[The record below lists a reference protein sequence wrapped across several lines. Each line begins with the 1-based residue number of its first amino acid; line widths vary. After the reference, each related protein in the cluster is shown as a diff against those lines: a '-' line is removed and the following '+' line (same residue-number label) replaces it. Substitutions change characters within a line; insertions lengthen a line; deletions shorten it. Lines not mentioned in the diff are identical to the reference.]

1 MDLQGVSHRFVDLA
15 GVRLHV
21 TEAGSGEAVLMLH
34 GFPQHWWEYRDV
46 IPALAQKYRV
56 ICPDLRGAGE
66 SDAPPTG
73 YDRETLLGDV
83 TGLLDALELDRVH
96 LLTHDWSGM
105 LGFLLCLQ
113 NPERVRDHLVLSI
126 PPPGAKPELSMLP
139 KVLRHG
145 WFNLLLPWPGLGP
158 WALHRTS
165 LARTMLRGHTV
176 AMPEETIELFASQ
189 FTESARAVA
198 GSALYRTF
206 IQPEGL
212 RMMRAKNSQRLTT
225 PTRVLVGAEDHVV
238 RAGSIHGYE
247 PFVDDL
253 EVVEVAGASHFLVDD
268 RPDAVIE
275 HALEFFAQH

>member
-1 MDLQGVSHRFVDLA
+1 MDLQGVSHRFVDVA

-96 LLTHDWSGM
+96 LLTHDWSGI
-105 LGFLLCLQ
+105 LGFLLCLR

-126 PPPGAKPELSMLP
+126 PPPDARPDAQMFARML
-139 KVLRHG
+139 RYG
-145 WFNLLLPWPGLGP
+145 WFNLILPWPGLGP
-158 WALHRTS
+158 WALRRTG
-165 LARTMLRGHTV
+165 LPRVMVGGHTA
-176 AMPEETIELFASQ
+176 AMPVDVQETFAEQ
-189 FTESARAVA
+189 LRDPARAAA
-198 GSALYRTF
+198 GSALYRNF
-206 IQPEGL
+206 IQREGMRIL
-212 RMMRAKNSQRLTT
+212 RGKYSDQTIST
-225 PTRVLVGAEDHVV
+225 PTRVLLGADDRVV
-238 RAGSIHGYE
+238 RAGSLHGSA
-247 PFVDDL
+247 FDIR
-253 EVVEVAGASHFLVDD
+253 EVAGASHFLVDD

-275 HALEFFAQH
+275 HALEFFGQH